1 MGNIIRKKTR
11 INEPKKLE
19 KFYSEIKVYEKISGK
34 CTATCTRTVCNT
46 YNHDELLE
54 LQALL
59 SERSDVYITFYKVI
73 SKYIG
78 IGTFIFLGNEFL
90 SKNKQLNNI
99 LVPLIREIL
108 NLFAL
113 VMIGAVLLLAF
124 KFSLL
129 DYANHERNRL
139 IVKNVV
145 DECLLEGKKTMKN
158 CKKIPNKK
166 IFNEI
171 VEEYINLI
179 NQGYKDEQAME
190 KAIYKHI
197 KYFKH

>member
-1 MGNIIRKKTR
+1 MGNIIRKKLR
-11 INEPKKLE
+11 ITEAKKLE

-34 CTATCTRTVCNT
+34 CTATCTRTVSNT

-59 SERSDVYITFYKVI
+59 SEKNDGYLTYCKLI
-73 SKYIG
+73 SKDME
-78 IGTFIFLGNEFL
+78 IGTFIFVGLGFL
-90 SKNKQLNNI
+90 SQNKGLNGILI
-99 LVPLIREIL
+99 LVIRELSII
-108 NLFAL
+108 FATM
-113 VMIGAVLLLAF
+113 MIGVVLLSIF
-124 KFSLL
+124 LL
-129 DYANHERNRL
+129 LFFDYANHERNRL

-145 DECLLEGKKTMKN
+145 DECLLEGKQAMKN

-171 VEEYINLI
+171 VEEYMNLI

-197 KYFKH
+197 EYFKH

>member
-1 MGNIIRKKTR
+1 M
-11 INEPKKLE
+11 
-19 KFYSEIKVYEKISGK
+19 
-34 CTATCTRTVCNT
+34 
-46 YNHDELLE
+46 LE

-59 SERSDVYITFYKVI
+59 SEKNDGYLTYYKLI
-73 SKYIG
+73 SKCIG
-78 IGTFIFLGNEFL
+78 LGIFIFLGTEFL

-113 VMIGAVLLLAF
+113 MMIGAVLLLAF

-145 DECLLEGKKTMKN
+145 DECLLEGKKAMKN